1 MPPMASSRIVKVA
14 SRSTKPEDERTTF
27 KAKGKQKAK
36 DESPEQRKISAM
48 IDVNGSLQ
56 TLSLVVKSGWK
67 ANSEEGRTKKSSAI
81 SKVSAAVSRANE
93 ALSYL
98 RVLCPDDLDVE
109 RAASSMMSKLLVLE
123 MVRSKWILLRVQL
136 NREVV

>member
-1 MPPMASSRIVKVA
+1 
-14 SRSTKPEDERTTF
+14 
-27 KAKGKQKAK
+27 
-36 DESPEQRKISAM
+36 M
-48 IDVNGSLQ
+48 IDVNASLQ
-56 TLSLVVKSGWK
+56 TLSLVVQSGWK
-67 ANSEEGRTKKSSAI
+67 ANSEEGRTKSSAI

-109 RAASSMMSKLLVLE
+109 HAASSMMSKLLVLE
-123 MVRSKWILLRVQL
+123 MVHSKWILLRVQL